1 MSSKVDLMAYSRA
14 REAAAGE
21 GRVTTRV
28 FWFIT
33 SAIETLV
40 VTSADKH
47 YGTLCVREGGSDAD
61 IP

>member
-21 GRVTTRV
+21 GQVTTGV

-33 SAIETLV
+33 STIETPV
-40 VTSADKH
+40 VTNADKR

>member
-21 GRVTTRV
+21 EQVTTRV

-40 VTSADKH
+40 AIDADKH
-47 YGTLCVREGGSDAD
+47 GTLCGREGGPDAD